1 MMPNLNPEIQFL
13 CTQLIPNTVTKG
25 FLSYFKILVYAAFCS
40 ENMSSDLVND
50 HKEALTFLRIVPEL
64 RDQIYE
70 LVLTS
75 SISPPKS
82 PLTSGDRTKLKSLG
96 YESLHDERT
105 TFFPKRP
112 VPRPG
117 SALLRTCHQ
126 TRSEV
131 KALAQRMNSRR
142 PEKEE
147 AVKYI
152 LDIMVV
158 EERHLYPTWLN
169 LSTRNLSTK
178 AQLID
183 EVWVNMR
190 IVGEFNPSKGRS
202 GWRDANAWPPSLIW
216 GLFNILARFFKYG
229 PSFQSGSQSDEIGQA
244 GQVLGGKEVLRMEE
258 LVLNVVTPTEAE
270 MEGRTYADP
279 QIRPRIPPGG
289 IPRHRYLG
297 VEGVM
302 RPEIMAEKLKFYTG
316 LLFSR
321 SSHAG
326 RYAESYGVYRKLGRI
341 RLCLDEKEIQ
351 TWTVSDSTD
360 VV

>member
-1 MMPNLNPEIQFL
+1 
-13 CTQLIPNTVTKG
+13 
-25 FLSYFKILVYAAFCS
+25 
-40 ENMSSDLVND
+40 MSSELVDD
-50 HKEALTFLRIVPEL
+50 HKGALTFLRLVPEL
-64 RDQIYE
+64 RDHIYE

-82 PLTSGDRTKLKSLG
+82 PLTSGDRTKLASLG
-96 YESLHDERT
+96 FESLGGEKT
-105 TFFPKRP
+105 TFFQKRP

-126 TRSEV
+126 IRSEV

-142 PEKEE
+142 PRKEE

-158 EERHLYPTWLN
+158 EERYLYPTWLN
-169 LSTRNLSTK
+169 LSTSNLSTE

-190 IVGEFNPSKGRS
+190 IVGEFDSSKSSS
-202 GWRDANAWPPSLIW
+202 GWRDANAWPPSIIW

-229 PSFQSGSQSDEIGQA
+229 PSFQLESRSDDIGQA
-244 GQVLGGKEVLRMEE
+244 GQVLRGKEVLRMED
-258 LVLNVVTPTEAE
+258 LVLNVVTPIEAE
-270 MEGRTYADP
+270 MEGRSYVDP
-279 QIRPRIPPGG
+279 QKRLT
-289 IPRHRYLG
+289 IPRRDLLMHRDLG
-297 VEGVM
+297 LEGVM
-302 RPEIMAEKLKFYTG
+302 RPETMVEELKFYTA

-321 SSHAG
+321 SSDAG
-326 RYAESYGVYRKLGRI
+326 KYAKSYGVYRKLGRI
-341 RLCLDEKEIQ
+341 RLCLDEKEIHA
-351 TWTVSDSTD
+351 WSVSDSTD